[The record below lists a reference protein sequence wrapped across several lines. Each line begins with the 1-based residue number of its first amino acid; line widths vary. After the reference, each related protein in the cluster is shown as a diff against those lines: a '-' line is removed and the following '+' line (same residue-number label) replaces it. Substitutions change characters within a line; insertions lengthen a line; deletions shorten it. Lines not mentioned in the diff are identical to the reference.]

1 MLRIVLTCVALSL
14 CFCNSSFG
22 QLTCEQCQ
30 VGGDAGCSDV
40 GPWDRDFFGCG
51 HKSMSDEQ
59 VCDPC
64 CGKSYFSLFGGATH
78 VENFHRQ
85 IALSAT
91 MTETQG
97 PALLDGYALGG
108 ALGYRVHPQLRLEA
122 EYTYRNNKPEAWFT
136 GVETSGVLTAL
147 ARDPAAGIVET
158 HSLMFNSVYDVTR
171 PRVGCAN
178 LYGGGGIGLLHANS
192 VIAIPA
198 STYDISDTAFA
209 WQLIGGV
216 NFAVNHRVDVF
227 TEYRYLGADSFNV
240 VDTATL
246 LPFGDFNYD
255 SHNVMFGFRI
265 NR

>member
-1 MLRIVLTCVALSL
+1 MLRNTLTCFALSL
-14 CFCNSSFG
+14 CFCSLSFA
-22 QLTCEQCQ
+22 QVACEQCAVATD
-30 VGGDAGCSDV
+30 VGGSDN
-40 GPWDRDFFGCG
+40 GPWDRDFYSCS
-51 HKSMSDEQ
+51 HKSMSEDQ

-64 CGKSYFSLFGGATH
+64 CGKSYFSLFGGATSI
-78 VENFHRQ
+78 ENFHRQ
-85 IALSAT
+85 IALGPN

-97 PALLDGYALGG
+97 PALLDGLALGG

-136 GVETSGVLTAL
+136 GVETGGVLTSL
-147 ARDPAAGIVET
+147 TRDPAAGLVET
-158 HSLMFNSVYDVTR
+158 HSLMFNSVYDLTR

-192 VIAIPA
+192 TIAIPA
-198 STYDISDTAFA
+198 TTYDISDTAFA

-216 NFAVNHRVDVF
+216 NFPINQRVDIF